1 MAEGF
6 DASQTEWRGY
16 SCPSCHKLFR
26 LRAGAGGRK
35 VECPSCPVILDIP
48 RPGPGRES
56 PLPALV
62 APARERVQ
70 PVTSAVSEDL
80 RGELSGTEFRRA
92 EELEKK
98 SAGER
103 RKRRKVVKSPEEQ
116 EGFAWESE
124 GKGKR
129 HLGSR
134 RRGSLRLVIFGGLG
148 AVSLVAG
155 VVAVVLM
162 GGESNRQGL
171 GASEERRGLRNA
183 FQLPREESPGEDVL
197 EIRNSNL
204 QEELG
209 KIVKLVERFLAAETV
224 EKLLES
230 TRRDPVMEGKIRKYY
245 HTNELVAVTPKAV
258 ASTGRILKA
267 RNYWAVDVVMPDNS
281 TKPITVERV
290 ESGYVVDWESWVG
303 YSEISWEELRQ
314 LRPREPVLFRVL
326 CSPVQYYNYGFKDDR
341 KWRSYRLESPDRKHT
356 FYGYVERLSA
366 QERGLSRHD
375 VREGQVLAFILRIR
389 FTDDSGPDQVIIDE
403 VINSG
408 WLTPVAREASPAV
421 SSQ

>member
-1 MAEGF
+1 
-6 DASQTEWRGY
+6 
-16 SCPSCHKLFR
+16 
-26 LRAGAGGRK
+26 
-35 VECPSCPVILDIP
+35 
-48 RPGPGRES
+48 
-56 PLPALV
+56 
-62 APARERVQ
+62 
-70 PVTSAVSEDL
+70 
-80 RGELSGTEFRRA
+80 
-92 EELEKK
+92 
-98 SAGER
+98 
-103 RKRRKVVKSPEEQ
+103 
-116 EGFAWESE
+116 ESE
-124 GKGKR
+124 GKGER
-129 HLGSR
+129 HLRPR

-171 GASEERRGLRNA
+171 GASEERRGSRNA

-224 EKLLES
+224 EKLLQS
-230 TRRDPVMEGKIRKYY
+230 TRQDPILEGKIRKYY
-245 HTNELVAVTPKAV
+245 RTHKLTPVMPKEV
-258 ASTGRILKA
+258 ASGGRILKV
-267 RNYWAVDVVMPDNS
+267 RNYWAVDVVMPDSS

-303 YSEISWEELRQ
+303 YSEMSWEELRQ

-326 CSPVQYYNYGFKDDR
+326 CSPVQYYNYGFTDDR

-403 VINSG
+403 VVNSG

-421 SSQ
+421 SSQSPPGGGVRPVLLYCIHNPDIPWNSWTLPPPCSFSLLPSVTST